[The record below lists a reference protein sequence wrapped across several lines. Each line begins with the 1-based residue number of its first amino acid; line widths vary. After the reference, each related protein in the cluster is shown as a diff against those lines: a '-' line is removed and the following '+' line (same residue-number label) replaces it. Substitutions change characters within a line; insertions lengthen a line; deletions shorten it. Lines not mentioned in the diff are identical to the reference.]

1 MNIQKHLFLLF
12 SILVFA
18 AGGYVYAKES
28 MKQMEGFE
36 EETHDEEDEDVS
48 GNDVP
53 NLSSSTCPD
62 MLIKTSEGLL
72 LYNSKEPKSENNP
85 IPFYNL
91 DEYVNY
97 LDTQRQQGVRCPVLY
112 FQEEENTQG
121 ETVYRNRPS
130 PFDPQG
136 GLPQTVPLFKETP
149 KIVPVINSGNDSNIY
164 NNNMYN
170 SFDPHGLQQGQYTP
184 IDKIHE
190 STKKGSSTSDNP
202 MDTNWGGVLYTQKV
216 VESGKYKHREVE
228 PPNKN
233 IFAVK
238 DKYPTK
244 PNMM

>member
-12 SILVFA
+12 AILVFT

-28 MKQMEGFE
+28 MKLIERFE
-36 EETHDEEDEDVS
+36 EGDEDEEEDVS
-48 GNDVP
+48 GNTLP

-91 DEYVNY
+91 DEYINY
-97 LDTQRQQGVRCPVLY
+97 LDTQRIKGVRCPVLY
-112 FQEEENTQG
+112 FQEEQNTQG
-121 ETVYRNRPS
+121 DTVYRNRPS
-130 PFDPQG
+130 PFDAQG
-136 GLPQTVPLFKETP
+136 GLPQTVPLFREAP
-149 KIVPVINSGNDSNIY
+149 KIVPVINSADDSNIY

-170 SFDPHGLQQGQYTP
+170 GFDPYGLQQGQYTP

-190 STKKGSSTSDNP
+190 STQQSSNSDNP
-202 MDTNWGGVLYTQKV
+202 MDTNWGGVVHTQKV
-216 VESGKYKHREVE
+216 VDSGKYKHREVE

-233 IFAVK
+233 MFAAK
-238 DKYPTK
+238 NTTLR